1 MDLKS
6 LKYFVAAVDS
16 GSITG
21 ASKQCFVAQ
30 PSITI
35 AINKLEAEFDT
46 VLLTRHK
53 KGVTPT
59 SAGQQFYQHSKAL
72 LNQAGSMFDYFNPQQ
87 SRQTV
92 TIAVQADISLVY
104 LKRLMSQ
111 LQQHCPQWLL
121 HLTSDSTADIYLGS
135 DCQDINLGNDNKNIH
150 LSNYNK
156 NSVTTFRPLWRD
168 QYYLIIPNNHA
179 LAFKTHVTLEQLHGV
194 AMIERRQ
201 CKKMS
206 LLMDYMR
213 ELQIERVASVDTEEW
228 ALALVEQQIGL
239 LLAPLTTE
247 QLEHENYT
255 AIPIS
260 NITGIE
266 QMERQVGVTLAAN
279 RLQQPDFMALV
290 NLFSPR

>member
-135 DCQDINLGNDNKNIH
+135 DCQDINLGNDNKN
-150 LSNYNK
+150 
-156 NSVTTFRPLWRD
+156 SVTTFRPLWRD

-213 ELQIERVASVDTEEW
+213 ELQVERVASVDTEEW

-266 QMERQVGVTLAAN
+266 QMERQVGITLAAN

-290 NLFSPR
+290 NLFAPR

>member
-6 LKYFVAAVDS
+6 LKYFVAAVDA

-72 LNQAGSMFDYFNPQQ
+72 LNQAGSMFEYFNPNQT
-87 SRQTV
+87 RQTV

-104 LKRLMSQ
+104 LKRLMSR

-135 DCQDINLGNDNKNIH
+135 NCQNND
-150 LSNYNK
+150 LSSDSK
-156 NSVTTFRPLWRD
+156 KSLATFQPLWQD

-179 LAFKTHVTLEQLHGV
+179 LGFKTHVTLEQLHGV

-201 CKKMS
+201 CNNMC
-206 LLMDYMR
+206 LLMDYIR
-213 ELQIERVASVDTEEW
+213 ELQIELVASVDTEEW

-266 QMERQVGVTLAAN
+266 QMERQVGITLAAN

-290 NLFSPR
+290 NQLSTP

>member
-1 MDLKS
+1 VDLKS

-46 VLLTRHK
+46 VLLIRHK

-72 LNQAGSMFDYFNPQQ
+72 LNQAGSMFEYFNPQQ
-87 SRQTV
+87 ARQTV
-92 TIAVQADISLVY
+92 TVAVQADISLVY

-111 LQQHCPQWLL
+111 LQRHCPQWLL
-121 HLTSDSTADIYLGS
+121 HLTSDCTADIYLGS
-135 DCQDINLGNDNKNIH
+135 DCQDIYVPSDSKDNFA
-150 LSNYNK
+150 
-156 NSVTTFRPLWRD
+156 TFRPLWRD

-179 LAFKTHVTLEQLHGV
+179 LGFKTHVTLEQLYGV

-201 CKKMS
+201 CKKINI
-206 LLMDYMR
+206 LMDYMR
-213 ELQIERVASVDTEEW
+213 ELKIERVASVDTEEW
-228 ALALVEQQIGL
+228 ALALAEQQIGL

-266 QMERQVGVTLAAN
+266 QMERHVGITLAPH

-290 NLFSPR
+290 DKFAQKIN

>member
-1 MDLKS
+1 MDLKA
-6 LKYFVAAVDS
+6 LKYFVAAVDA

-35 AINKLEAEFDT
+35 AINKLESEFDT

-72 LNQAGSMFDYFNPQQ
+72 LNQAGAMFDYFNPQQ
-87 SRQTV
+87 SRQTI

-135 DCQDINLGNDNKNIH
+135 DYPNDYLNCDSKKS
-150 LSNYNK
+150 LA
-156 NSVTTFRPLWRD
+156 TFHPLWQD

-179 LAFKTHVTLEQLHGV
+179 LSFKTHVTLEQLHRV

-201 CKKMS
+201 CNNMC

-260 NITGIE
+260 NITGVEKI
-266 QMERQVGVTLAAN
+266 ERQVGITLAFN
-279 RLQQPDFMALV
+279 RLQQPDFMALI
-290 NLFSPR
+290 NRLLCPNRN

>member
-6 LKYFVAAVDS
+6 LKYFVAAVDT

-72 LNQAGSMFDYFNPQQ
+72 LNQAGSMFDYFNPHQ

-92 TIAVQADISLVY
+92 TVAVQADISLVY

-135 DCQDINLGNDNKNIH
+135 DCQDNLA
-150 LSNYNK
+150 
-156 NSVTTFRPLWRD
+156 TFRPLWRD

-179 LAFKTHVTLEQLHGV
+179 LGFKTYLTLDQLHGI

-206 LLMDYMR
+206 LLMDHMR

-247 QLEHENYT
+247 QLEHEHYT

-266 QMERQVGVTLAAN
+266 KMERQVGITLASN

-290 NLFSPR
+290 NQLSAHR